1 MSNPRIRSGCSK
13 GRVLS
18 TLPFLK
24 TKILPSVNRMP
35 LPAFVGVKSIRKL
48 PGTDIASY
56 QVSTLD
62 VPSGSKFVVSCT
74 KVAVL
79 YHDFPYFCCM
89 AAISS
94 FVFEIFAYG
103 VEGSVSREIATI
115 KKKYFIIGSPGF
127 VSQSN

>member
-1 MSNPRIRSGCSK
+1 MSNPRMRSGCSK
-13 GRVLS
+13 GRVVS

-35 LPAFVGVKSIRKL
+35 LPSVVGVKSMRKL

-79 YHDFPYFCCM
+79 YHDFPYFFCM
-89 AAISS
+89 VAISS
-94 FVFEIFAYG
+94 FVFEIFAYDAT
-103 VEGSVSREIATI
+103 VNGSKEIATI
-115 KKKYFIIGSPGF
+115 KNTNFIIVPPHHARL
-127 VSQSN
+127 VS